1 MHLPPPHTSTEHTY
15 TSQGL
20 LVITCIC
27 QCHRRRWR
35 EAFISLCQIA
45 FYYLLVPRHVDKES
59 QVLTGK
65 EAHLSPVQPV
75 MPCSS
80 CLACSQCMYLLKLRT
95 MQGALTAVTELCI
108 PQCLFKASVYALACP
123 CSARCRWMPQS
134 QPEKALMTAAC
145 RAGEVQDIYQKGYG
159 CSSVLLHPPVFKYFT
174 NGHLSHLNA
183 KRHFRGIPVPPDSS
197 GLTSIAK
204 FSLSTPEWNVYSK
217 SHPNHQVASSLML
230 HWWKRFV
237 WEFSLSTGSQNSTKG
252 QLPSTSQYHSFSVK
266 PANRKH
272 SARANTRK
280 AKEKAP
286 SPWFGLLLGSLE
298 SETQNKKHRLK
309 SPDRSKA
316 EKMFS
321 QILVKWNYPISQSF
335 TCKQKWRALRTAL
348 RMNWKLYQ
356 VAPTGS
362 PCCSAFI
369 ARSSVP
375 FLLFPSLNCLD
386 TSLQTI
392 QRFRLKCI
400 LVTHALLSAG
410 T

>member
-1 MHLPPPHTSTEHTY
+1 MSLLGTMQVNATKPAWKGTYDSCMQGWGSARHLPERIWMLICAPSPPSIQIFHKWASFSSE
-15 TSQGL
+15 
-20 LVITCIC
+20 C
-27 QCHRRRWR
+27 Q
-35 EAFISLCQIA
+35 
-45 FYYLLVPRHVDKES
+45 
-59 QVLTGK
+59 
-65 EAHLSPVQPV
+65 
-75 MPCSS
+75 
-80 CLACSQCMYLLKLRT
+80 
-95 MQGALTAVTELCI
+95 
-108 PQCLFKASVYALACP
+108 
-123 CSARCRWMPQS
+123 
-134 QPEKALMTAAC
+134 
-145 RAGEVQDIYQKGYG
+145 
-159 CSSVLLHPPVFKYFT
+159 
-174 NGHLSHLNA
+174 
-183 KRHFRGIPVPPDSS
+183 KRHFTGIPVPPDSS